1 MFNIPGYHI
10 LCQIYE
16 STQSI
21 VYRGIRQEDQ
31 QAVILKR
38 LKTNYPTPEEIRK
51 YKQEYQITRRLNL
64 AGVVKAYRL
73 EQYQNNLV
81 IILEDFGGD
90 SLQLLLNHHPLTL
103 AEFLD
108 IAIKITD
115 SLNQIHAAT
124 IIHKDINPSNIVYNP
139 QTGQIKLIDFG
150 IASVLSRENPT
161 LQNPNVIEG
170 TLAYISPEQTG
181 RMNRYVDYRTDFYS
195 LGVTFYE
202 LLTGNLP
209 FEAQDAM
216 ELVHCHLAKY
226 PTPPH
231 LLDGSKQM
239 QAGKGVGEI
248 PQAVS
253 DIVLKLLAKTADE
266 RYKSALGLQADLVI
280 CLMQLEANGFIEP
293 FPVGENDVSE
303 KFQVPQ
309 INYGRDA
316 ELAILL
322 AAFNRV
328 ANGSKELMLV
338 SGSAGIGKSAL
349 VQELHQPIVQ
359 ERGYFIVGKF
369 DQFKQNRP
377 FASLVQAFSDLI
389 GQILTESE
397 AKIAD
402 WRSQLLEAFG
412 VNGQVIIDVI
422 PKLELIIGQQ
432 PPVPELPATEAQN
445 RFNRL
450 FAQFIQ
456 VFAQAEHPLVIFLD
470 DLQWADSASL
480 DLLERLLTDID
491 SRYLLIIAAYRDN
504 EINPLHPLNRL
515 LDKSPNLGVA
525 VNQINLSPLAL
536 IHLNQLIADALDC
549 SLEEVNSLAEL
560 VWNKTQG
567 NPFFASQFLTSI
579 YTKGL
584 LQFDFDSGSW
594 QWDIQDIAAQTVSDN
609 VVEFIAQKLQ
619 TLSGNTQSALQL
631 AAGIGNVF
639 DLTTLAAIYD
649 KSPLET
655 AIDLWEAVQAGL
667 IIPLGE
673 DYKFIQSAV
682 LTTSSY
688 FTDNDPNDNSSSL
701 MSPIS
706 VTINPSY
713 RFIHDRIQ
721 QAAYSLIPETEQ
733 PGIHLRIGQ
742 FMLKTIP
749 PEKQDEKLFDIVN
762 QLNIGIPLITS
773 QSERDELA
781 QLNLLAGQK
790 AKTATAYESAANYLN
805 TGLNLLATDSW
816 RIQYDLT
823 VKLYYEAT
831 ETAYLRGK
839 FFQAKQLGTVSLD
852 PANVLRD
859 RVKVY
864 ELMMQISIAQN
875 QLLQAIDIG
884 LETLEMLDVFLV
896 ESNGENGQIELP
908 SLTDLDDFPKMTDP
922 HKKAAMRLLV
932 TVASA
937 TYLAK
942 PDLLFQVILT
952 MVNLCQT
959 YGLLPEST
967 YAYSVYGLLLCGMLG
982 KIEEG
987 YYAGELALRLLDQ
1000 LEAKALKCKVLH
1012 LFNVYIHHWKA
1023 HAKDTLISL
1032 RSAIQS
1038 GLETGDLE
1046 YAGYCMTND
1055 CTYSFFIGTPL
1066 DVVEKKHK
1074 HYIKSLTKI
1083 NHTFSLYLTQLW
1095 RQLCLNLIGEVESV
1109 VQLRGDSFDEQETLP
1124 YLHQTNNHTLLF
1136 FAYLAKEILSY
1147 LFKEFNLAISV
1158 THQTEA
1164 FVGSAQGLI
1173 VYAIHLFYNS
1183 LILLAQYPTVEPS
1196 EQEQYLNKVIAN
1208 QEKMQ
1213 HWANYAPM
1221 NYQHKY
1227 DLVAAE
1233 KARILGDFLKAMDDY
1248 DHAIQG
1254 AREHGYIQEEALAYE
1269 RAAEFYLSL
1278 NRVEIAQTYMT
1289 KAHYCYSR
1297 WGANAKVR
1305 DLEERHSQ
1313 LIERRS
1319 NFRLADRNTSGV
1331 NPFIQTS
1338 DSSDSSRL
1346 DLISVLKA
1354 SQALSGEILLDQL
1367 LTKFMQILI
1376 ENAGATQGYLILS
1389 TQGKLLIEAEAA
1401 VNQETVKVLQ
1411 SIPVEN
1417 STAVATSIINY
1428 VARTQ
1433 ETVVLHDA
1441 MHQGKFTQDIY
1452 VMQNQSKSI
1461 LCSPLLNQGKLSGLI
1476 YLENHLITGAFTS
1489 DRIELLKLLSSQ
1501 ATISIENAK
1510 LYAEIRSNE
1519 SRLTQFLEAIPVGLA
1534 VIDQSGK
1541 TYYLNQRAQ
1550 DLLGQGIIS
1559 DLNPDKITEMY
1570 KSYIAGTDQLY
1581 PNHKLPVVR
1590 ALRGEYTTADD
1601 IEIHHGD
1608 RIIPIE
1614 AWGTP
1619 IFDEQGNVIY
1629 AIVAFQDI
1637 TERRQAEAEHER
1649 FTQKLS
1655 QLNLAFSRFVPRQF
1669 LQFLDKDSIVE
1680 VQVGDQV
1687 QKEMSVLFSDIRD
1700 FTQLS
1705 ETMTPDDNFKLIN
1718 SYLQCMEP
1726 AIVDNQGFID
1736 KYIGDGI
1743 MALFGGEV
1751 NDAVNA
1757 GIAMLHRL
1765 REYNK
1770 KRRNQGDS
1778 PLRIGIG
1785 INTGSLM
1792 LGTVGGCNRMDTTV
1806 ISDAVNLA
1814 SRVEGLTKEYGVSL
1828 LISHH
1833 TFLGLQQPTDYAIR
1847 LIGQVQVKGKAELV
1861 TVYEV
1866 FDADSP
1872 EIKAGKL
1879 ATLQLFTEA
1888 LSFYH
1893 LQAVEQ
1899 AAQGFEEVLRL
1910 SPRDRVAQL
1919 YLKRIRGNG

>member
-1 MFNIPGYHI
+1 MFNIPGYQI

-21 VYRGIRQEDQ
+21 VYRGIRQADQ

-51 YKQEYQITRRLNL
+51 YKQEYQLTRRLNL

-73 EQYQNNLV
+73 EQYQNNVV
-81 IILEDFGGD
+81 IIFEDFGGD

-150 IASVLSRENPT
+150 IASVLSQENPT

-239 QAGKGVGEI
+239 QEGKGVGEI

-266 RYKSALGLQADLVI
+266 RYKSALGIQADLVI

-309 INYGRDA
+309 RNYGRDA

-328 ANGSKELMLV
+328 ANGSKELMLI

-369 DQFKQNRP
+369 DQFNPNRP

-397 AKIAD
+397 ARIAD

-412 VNGQVIIDVI
+412 VNSQVIIDVI

-450 FAQFIQ
+450 FGKFIK

-480 DLLERLLTDID
+480 DLLERLLTDVD

-504 EINPLHPLNRL
+504 EINPVHPLNRL

-525 VNQINLSPLAL
+525 VNQINLSPLEL

-549 SLEEVNSLAEL
+549 SLEEVKFLAEL

-567 NPFFASQFLTSI
+567 NPFFANQFLTSI
-579 YTKGL
+579 YNQGL

-594 QWDIQDIAAQTVSDN
+594 QWDIQEIAAQTVSDN

-619 TLSGNTQSALQL
+619 TLSENTQSALQL

-655 AIDLWEAVQAGL
+655 AIDLWEGVQAGL

-701 MSPIS
+701 TLPIS
-706 VTINPSY
+706 VTINSSY

-742 FMLKTIP
+742 FMLKTTP

-762 QLNIGIPLITS
+762 QLNIGIPLITH
-773 QSERDELA
+773 QSERNELA

-790 AKTATAYESAANYLN
+790 AKAATAYESAANYLN

-816 RIQYDLT
+816 QLQYDLT
-823 VKLYYEAT
+823 VKLYYEAA
-831 ETAYLRGK
+831 EAAYLRGN
-839 FFQAKQLGTVSLD
+839 FAAAKQLGTVILD
-852 PANVLRD
+852 QANTLSD

-896 ESNGENGQIELP
+896 ESNGENGQVELP

-922 HKKAAMRLLV
+922 QKKAAMRLLV

-942 PDLLFQVILT
+942 PELLFQVILT

-1023 HAKDTLISL
+1023 HAKDTLIPL

-1074 HYIKSLTKI
+1074 HYIKSLSKI

-1109 VQLRGDSFDEQETLP
+1109 VQLQGDSFDEQETLP

-1164 FVGSAQGLI
+1164 FAGSAQGLI

-1196 EQEQYLNKVIAN
+1196 EQEQYLKQVIAN

-1254 AREHGYIQEEALAYE
+1254 AREYGYIQEEALAYE

-1319 NFRLADRNTSGV
+1319 NFRSSDRNTSDV

-1338 DSSDSSRL
+1338 DGSDSSRL
-1346 DLISVLKA
+1346 DLTSVLKA

-1367 LTKFMQILI
+1367 LAKFMQILI

-1389 TQGKLLIEAEAA
+1389 TQGELLIEAEAA

-1411 SIPVEN
+1411 SIPVES

-1428 VARTQ
+1428 VARTH

-1441 MHQGKFTQDIY
+1441 MNQGKFTQDVY
-1452 VMQNQSKSI
+1452 VIQNQSKSI

-1476 YLENHLITGAFTS
+1476 YLENTLTTGAFTS
-1489 DRIELLKLLSSQ
+1489 DRLELLKLLSSQ
-1501 ATISIENAK
+1501 ATISIDNAK
-1510 LYAEIRSNE
+1510 LYAELRSNE
-1519 SRLTQFLEAIPVGLA
+1519 SRLSQLLEAVPVGVA
-1534 VIDQSGK
+1534 VIDKRGK
-1541 TYYLNQRAQ
+1541 SHYLNQRAQ
-1550 DLLGQGIIS
+1550 ELLGKGII
-1559 DLNPDKITEMY
+1559 PDINYGKIAELY
-1570 KSYIAGTDQLY
+1570 QNYVAGTKQLY
-1581 PNHKLPVVR
+1581 PNDKLPMVK
-1590 ALRGEYTTADD
+1590 ALRGEYATADD

-1637 TERRQAEAEHER
+1637 TERRHAEAEHER

-1705 ETMTPDDNFKLIN
+1705 ETITPDDTFKLIN

-1726 AIVDNQGFID
+1726 TIVDNQGFID

-1765 REYNK
+1765 REYNQE
-1770 KRRNQGDS
+1770 RRNQGDS

-1879 ATLQLFTEA
+1879 ATLKLFTEA